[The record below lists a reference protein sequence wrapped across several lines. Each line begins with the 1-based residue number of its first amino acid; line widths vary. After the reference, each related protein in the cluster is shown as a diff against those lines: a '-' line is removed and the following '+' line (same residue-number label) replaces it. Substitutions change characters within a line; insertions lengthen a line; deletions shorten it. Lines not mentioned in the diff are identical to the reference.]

1 MTTILVIDDDLS
13 VRESLKDLL
22 EIEGFQAIVADSGAV
37 GVMLAEQQ
45 VPDAILCDVQ
55 MPEMDGYQVLHTL
68 QQNPITATIPF
79 IFLTANATQASMRQG
94 MTQGADDYLV
104 KPCTTEEL
112 LAAIATRLAKHTAFQ
127 SQSAKQLNNLRSS
140 ISLSLPHEFRTPLTA
155 ILTSAELLGGIA
167 DEATPEEIL
176 EIAQTIQSGTKK
188 LYRLVQNFLL
198 YTKLELLLRD
208 DTLAHTL
215 PLGETYE
222 PGSLITEIAKRLAQQ
237 RDRVADLQVNLDN
250 TILACPHFEVEKV
263 MTELIDNAF
272 KFSAKGTPIQISSH
286 QDQNAYHVT
295 LINQGRGMTKAQI
308 ANVGAYIQ
316 FERQYYE
323 QQGVGLGLAIA
334 HRLLTLYHGQL
345 IIESVPNQSICV
357 EAIFPLGQGTEE

>member
-1 MTTILVIDDDLS
+1 MTTILVIDDDVS
-13 VRESLKDLL
+13 VREVLKDLL
-22 EIEGFQAIVADSGAV
+22 EIEGFQAIVANNGAA

-45 VPDAILCDVQ
+45 VPDAILCDIQ

-68 QQNPITATIPF
+68 QQNLTTATIPF
-79 IFLTANATQASMRQG
+79 IFLTANASKESVRQG

-112 LAAIATRLAKHTAFQ
+112 LAAIASRLAKHTAFQ

-155 ILTSAELLGGIA
+155 ILTSADLLCGIA
-167 DEATPEEIL
+167 DEATPAEIL

-198 YTKLELLLRD
+198 YAKLELLLRD
-208 DTLAHTL
+208 DTRSHAL
-215 PLGETYE
+215 PLGETHE
-222 PGSLITEIAKRLAQQ
+222 PSSLITEIAKRLAQQ
-237 RDRVADLQVNLDN
+237 RDRIADLQIDLDN
-250 TILACPHFEVEKV
+250 AMLACPHFEVEKV
-263 MTELIDNAF
+263 ITELIDNAL
-272 KFSAKGTPIQISSH
+272 KFSEPGTPIHVSSH
-286 QDQNAYHVT
+286 HNQTAYHVDI
-295 LINQGRGMTKAQI
+295 INQGRGMTRAQI
-308 ANVGAYIQ
+308 ANIGAYIQ

-334 HRLLTLYHGQL
+334 HRLLTLYNGQL
-345 IIESVPNQSICV
+345 IIESIPNQSTCATAV
-357 EAIFPLGQGTEE
+357 FPLGQGEE

>member
-1 MTTILVIDDDLS
+1 MTTILVIDDDVL

-22 EIEGFQAIVADSGAV
+22 EIAGFQAIVANKGIA
-37 GVMLAEQQ
+37 GLRLAEQQ
-45 VPDAILCDVQ
+45 LPDVILCDVQ

-68 QQNPITATIPF
+68 QQNLTTATIPF
-79 IFLTANATQASMRQG
+79 IFLTANASQASMRRG

-104 KPCTTEEL
+104 KPCTAEEL
-112 LAAIATRLAKHTAFQ
+112 LAAIASRLAKHAAFQ
-127 SQSAKQLNNLRSS
+127 SQSARALNNLRSS

-155 ILTSAELLGGIA
+155 ILTSAELLCGIA

-208 DTLAHTL
+208 ENRSHTL
-215 PLGETYE
+215 PQGETHD
-222 PGSLITEIAKRLAQQ
+222 PSGLITEIVKRLAQQ
-237 RDRVADLQVNLDN
+237 RDRAADLQINLDN
-250 TILACPHFEVEKV
+250 AMLACPHFEVEKV
-263 MTELIDNAF
+263 ITELIDNAL
-272 KFSAKGTPIQISSH
+272 KFSEPGSPIQVSSH
-286 QDQNAYHVT
+286 HDQTAYHVT
-295 LINQGRGMTKAQI
+295 IINKGRGMTQAQI
-308 ANVGAYIQ
+308 ATIGAYIQ

-334 HRLLTLYHGQL
+334 HRLLTLYNGQL
-345 IIESVPNQSICV
+345 IIKSIPNQSTCV
-357 EAIFPLGQGTEE
+357 KAIFPLWQGEE